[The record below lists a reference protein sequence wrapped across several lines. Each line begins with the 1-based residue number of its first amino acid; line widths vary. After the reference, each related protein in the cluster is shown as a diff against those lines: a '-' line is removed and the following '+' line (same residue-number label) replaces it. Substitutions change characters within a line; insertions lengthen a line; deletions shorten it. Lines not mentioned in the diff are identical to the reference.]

1 MPGPFGAVTRG
12 DRAFSSPEPFPPTEH
27 FRTTARMLVDEP
39 DHQLGLVERT
49 HSPTGTSVH
58 VASGGRLVVLQGHCY
73 DPVSREQHDAATLL
87 AALDRSG
94 DQVWSEAEG
103 AFLFVVLDPVGRELR
118 ITNDRLGILPLYWH
132 ASEGRFCFA
141 PALRYLPFGLPQNPY
156 DPVSVIHLL
165 AIGKYPGPH
174 TPLRDV
180 SLLQPAMHVTI
191 DLDDPKP
198 RFEHYWE
205 LEYRA
210 DKSAKPKDLAH
221 DLADAIEQSMD
232 LLTAP
237 SAGRGGLFLSGGW
250 DSRSVL
256 GAWLAC
262 GRKPAR
268 AITNGMS
275 DDIEWSDTWLA
286 RKMAHEL
293 GIPYYFSRRE
303 PRAGSE
309 LWREGLWLSEI
320 ASENSPG
327 VFGIHRLPEDQFDGL
342 DYMVKGDVT
351 WGTGELTSTEE
362 GVVDRN
368 FPWPLGDNVLSC
380 LAPDLRGEATVLYRD
395 AIEATLARC
404 RNDHPADRQQ
414 WLWQMSGIF
423 RYIFSHG
430 YYDEEYI
437 EVRRPLLTRLVLDQ
451 WTRVP
456 WRLRVQKSLFLETI
470 AKRYPSLFSY
480 GRNHASHLANY
491 YAHMSHRVRSTTEE
505 LEDPHGHVSE
515 VLELDRI
522 RDLLTSFDP
531 SSSPPRS
538 RFSTKQ
544 RLRNWLHDRHAW
556 RYHRTKFYEPE
567 MRSLTTSDHSLAFRA
582 HLLARW
588 RSVSRP

>member
-1 MPGPFGAVTRG
+1 M
-12 DRAFSSPEPFPPTEH
+12 
-27 FRTTARMLVDEP
+27 
-39 DHQLGLVERT
+39 
-49 HSPTGTSVH
+49 
-58 VASGGRLVVLQGHCY
+58 
-73 DPVSREQHDAATLL
+73 
-87 AALDRSG
+87 
-94 DQVWSEAEG
+94 
-103 AFLFVVLDPVGRELR
+103 
-118 ITNDRLGILPLYWH
+118 
-132 ASEGRFCFA
+132 
-141 PALRYLPFGLPQNPY
+141 
-156 DPVSVIHLL
+156 IHLL

-180 SLLQPAMHVTI
+180 SLLQPAMRVTI

-210 DKSAKPKDLAH
+210 DESAKPKDLAH
-221 DLADAIEQSMD
+221 DLADAIEDSVD
-232 LLTAP
+232 LMTAP

-256 GAWLAC
+256 GGWLAC

-275 DDIEWSDTWLA
+275 DDIKGADTWLA
-286 RKMAHEL
+286 RKMAHDL
-293 GIPYYFSRRE
+293 AIPYYFSRRE

-342 DYMVKGDVT
+342 EYMVKGDVT
-351 WGTGELTSTEE
+351 WGTGELTSVEE
-362 GVVDRN
+362 GVVNRN

-380 LAPDLRGEATVLYRD
+380 VAPALRGDAAELYRG
-395 AIEATLARC
+395 AIEETLARC
-404 RNDHPADRQQ
+404 PNDHPADRQQ

-437 EVRRPLLTRLVLDQ
+437 EVRRPLLTRVVLDQ

-470 AKRYPSLFSY
+470 ARRYPELFSY

-491 YAHMSHRVRSTTEE
+491 YAHMSHRVRSTMDEI
-505 LEDPHGHVSE
+505 EDPRGHLSA
-515 VLELDRI
+515 VL
-522 RDLLTSFDP
+522 DLERAGGLFAAFDP
-531 SSSPPRS
+531 SSSPPQG

-544 RLRNWLHDRHAW
+544 RVRNWLHDRHAW
-556 RYHRTKFYEPE
+556 RYHRTKFYEPD
-567 MRSLTTSDHSLAFRA
+567 MRSLTTSDLSLAFRA
-582 HLLARW
+582 HLVARW
-588 RSVSRP
+588 PSVSRP